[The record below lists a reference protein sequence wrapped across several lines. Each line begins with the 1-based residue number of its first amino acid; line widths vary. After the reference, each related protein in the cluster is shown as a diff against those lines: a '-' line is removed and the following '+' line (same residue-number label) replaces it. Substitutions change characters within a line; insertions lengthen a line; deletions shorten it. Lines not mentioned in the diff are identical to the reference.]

1 MKGKVKWFDR
11 NRNFGFLVGEDGQE
25 YFYGMNNIKGT
36 DLPLDNGDIVE
47 FIPSRNKKG
56 LKAKEVV
63 LIEKS
68 ISKRDDR
75 EFCRFC
81 NKKMVPR
88 IITYHGAVQKSV
100 CPFCG
105 KTHKTFGPCF
115 IATAV
120 YRDYDA
126 PEVLV
131 LRKFR
136 DKTLLKNKVGRA
148 FVALYYKYSPPV
160 ADYLKDKPIFSKIVR
175 FILNNLFVKL
185 LSK

>member
-1 MKGKVKWFDR
+1 
-11 NRNFGFLVGEDGQE
+11 
-25 YFYGMNNIKGT
+25 
-36 DLPLDNGDIVE
+36 
-47 FIPSRNKKG
+47 
-56 LKAKEVV
+56 
-63 LIEKS
+63 
-68 ISKRDDR
+68 
-75 EFCRFC
+75 
-81 NKKMVPR
+81 MVPR

>member
-75 EFCRFC
+75 
-81 NKKMVPR
+81 
-88 IITYHGAVQKSV
+88 
-100 CPFCG
+100 
-105 KTHKTFGPCF
+105 
-115 IATAV
+115 
-120 YRDYDA
+120 
-126 PEVLV
+126 
-131 LRKFR
+131 
-136 DKTLLKNKVGRA
+136 
-148 FVALYYKYSPPV
+148 
-160 ADYLKDKPIFSKIVR
+160 
-175 FILNNLFVKL
+175 
-185 LSK
+185 